1 MVVAQVA
8 RGGVGKAVE
17 TQAARGELA
26 RAVEAQVARGGGVA
40 SWVDV
45 AGTAAD

>member
-1 MVVAQVA
+1 MVVARVA